1 GNLLNKTTGLNP
13 NVIIQAI
20 AGPTNS
26 GEINPRT
33 GTPFAPGQSVLR
45 RLYGYGAIM
54 FTRIERPEWWPFDP
68 FDPFEILPDL
78 GRPKEFKSLV
88 VDAQLNDPFHEG
100 EPQWNPQPW

>member
-45 RLYGYGAIM
+45 RLWGYGATVI
-54 FTRIERPEWWPFDP
+54 TGVEGIPPWWPIP
-68 FDPFEILPDL
+68 ELPTE
-78 GRPKEFKSLV
+78 GWV
-88 VDAQLNDPFHEG
+88 QIMDAQLNTSQGDPH
-100 EPQWNPQPW
+100 WVPQPW